1 MVAFSFL
8 DFFSL
13 LHLALVVAN
22 CVISLLQSLFCFP
35 GSQLHFDSSLR
46 SSLHIRILPST
57 PALLRAIYTV
67 GVNSA
72 PSCVIT
78 SFGPL
83 GRGHHQ
89 PTSTTSLEAERADR
103 ISRLAGL
110 ERVSTLRA
118 PPQPIATSGAG
129 GAGAAGGRA
138 SSLSPQTTP
147 TSTTGFPANFPA
159 SHNLTPSY
167 FDVNGQPV
175 AVTKMSTVGTA
186 SATESSH
193 HGEEGGGS
201 RQTAGDGDEDMFS
214 TDTNYRETA
223 ESVAS
228 MAAEPD
234 AMDEDMENEGIATRS
249 VGGYEDRM
257 SDDGSASLVGF
268 GEGANSTVSGPIYH
282 RRPMPG
288 SSSQGQ
294 VPWTVERTTSGL
306 SDIRR
311 DRDISTT
318 PGAGSDVPASAAA
331 LQERREA
338 RMIDGVAAD
347 AGYPGPE
354 YEPYVDTTF
363 RGPVP
368 MNSIPSRQQQ
378 QQQPREV
385 AEQIA
390 QPLDAGVDTRP
401 GAPSLGQPGQGGEPL
416 GLFSFEKDRDGRR
429 D

>member
-1 MVAFSFL
+1 MAQ
-8 DFFSL
+8 
-13 LHLALVVAN
+13 APPAYIN
-22 CVISLLQSLFCFP
+22 IPQP
-35 GSQLHFDSSLR
+35 GSNPDTPSEIPGTPTSATTSLSALSTTAIKDGHR
-46 SSLHIRILPST
+46 GHLP
-57 PALLRAIYTV
+57 
-67 GVNSA
+67 G
-72 PSCVIT
+72 
-78 SFGPL
+78 GPL
-83 GRGHHQ
+83 GRGHQHT
-89 PTSTTSLEAERADR
+89 PSTTSLEAERADR

-118 PPQPIATSGAG
+118 PPTQQPIATSGLNSGAG
-129 GAGAAGGRA
+129 GDA

-186 SATESSH
+186 SATESSR
-193 HGEEGGGS
+193 HGEGNDS
-201 RQTAGDGDEDMFS
+201 RQTAGDRDEDMFS

-234 AMDEDMENEGIATRS
+234 AMDEDMDEAIATRS

-282 RRPMPG
+282 RRPVPG
-288 SSSQGQ
+288 PASQAQ
-294 VPWTVERTTSGL
+294 QAPWTVERTASGL

-311 DRDISTT
+311 ERDFAMVS
-318 PGAGSDVPASAAA
+318 GAGSDMPASAAA

-347 AGYPGPE
+347 SGYPGPE

-368 MNSIPSRQQQ
+368 VHPTGLRH

-385 AEQIA
+385 AEHIA
-390 QPLDAGVDTRP
+390 QRLEGGNARP
-401 GAPSLGQPGQGGEPL
+401 GAPLLGQPGQAGEPL
-416 GLFSFEKDRDGRR
+416 GRFSFEADRDGRR

>member
-1 MVAFSFL
+1 MAQ
-8 DFFSL
+8 
-13 LHLALVVAN
+13 APPAYIN
-22 CVISLLQSLFCFP
+22 IPQP
-35 GSQLHFDSSLR
+35 GSNPDTPSEIPGTPTSTTTSLSALSTTAIKDGHR
-46 SSLHIRILPST
+46 GHLP
-57 PALLRAIYTV
+57 
-67 GVNSA
+67 GVA
-72 PSCVIT
+72 
-78 SFGPL
+78 L
-83 GRGHHQ
+83 GRGHQHT
-89 PTSTTSLEAERADR
+89 PSTTSLEAERADR

-110 ERVSTLRA
+110 ERVSTVRA
-118 PPQPIATSGAG
+118 PPPHTIATGGPPGAG
-129 GAGAAGGRA
+129 A

-147 TSTTGFPANFPA
+147 TSTSGFPANFPA

-193 HGEEGGGS
+193 HGDGGTGSRGS
-201 RQTAGDGDEDMFS
+201 RQTAADRDEDMFS

-223 ESVAS
+223 DSVAS

-234 AMDEDMENEGIATRS
+234 AMDEEIDEGIATRS

-282 RRPMPG
+282 RRPVPG
-288 SSSQGQ
+288 SAAAQQ
-294 VPWTVERTTSGL
+294 QQAPWTVERSASGL

-311 DRDISTT
+311 ERDFAFA
-318 PGAGSDVPASAAA
+318 PGAYNDMPASAAA

-338 RMIDGVAAD
+338 RMMDGVAAD
-347 AGYPGPE
+347 AGYPGAE

-368 MNSIPSRQQQ
+368 INAMSLRQQQQQQQQ

-390 QPLDAGVDTRP
+390 QRLDGGSGSGSGSARS
-401 GAPSLGQPGQGGEPL
+401 GAPPLGHPGQGGEPL
-416 GLFSFEKDRDGRR
+416 GQFSFDVDRDGRR
-429 D
+429 G

>member
-1 MVAFSFL
+1 MFPHREPVCMPFTRLLTIFC
-8 DFFSL
+8 FFSGTPTSTTTSL
-13 LHLALVVAN
+13 SALSTTAIKDGHRGHL
-22 CVISLLQSLFCFP
+22 P
-35 GSQLHFDSSLR
+35 G
-46 SSLHIRILPST
+46 
-57 PALLRAIYTV
+57 
-67 GVNSA
+67 
-72 PSCVIT
+72 
-78 SFGPL
+78 GPF
-83 GRGHHQ
+83 GRGHQHT
-89 PTSTTSLEAERADR
+89 PSTTSLEAERADR

-118 PPQPIATSGAG
+118 PPHPIATG
-129 GAGAAGGRA
+129 GGGGPGGA

-147 TSTTGFPANFPA
+147 TSTTNFPANFPA

-186 SATESSH
+186 SATESSR
-193 HGEEGGGS
+193 HGEEEGGSGS
-201 RQTAGDGDEDMFS
+201 RQTVGDGDEDMFS

-234 AMDEDMENEGIATRS
+234 GMDEDMEDEGIATRS

-282 RRPMPG
+282 RRPVPG
-288 SSSQGQ
+288 SSSQA
-294 VPWTVERTTSGL
+294 PWTVERTTSGL
-306 SDIRR
+306 SDLRR
-311 DRDISTT
+311 ERDMAVT

-338 RMIDGVAAD
+338 RMMDGVAAD
-347 AGYPGPE
+347 SGYPGPE

-368 MNSIPSRQQQ
+368 VGLGGSRPQQQQQ
-378 QQQPREV
+378 QQQPREI

-390 QPLDAGVDTRP
+390 QPLDGGDVRP
-401 GAPSLGQPGQGGEPL
+401 GVPSLGQPGQGSETL
-416 GLFSFEKDRDGRR
+416 GQFSFEVDRDGRR

>member
-1 MVAFSFL
+1 MAQ
-8 DFFSL
+8 
-13 LHLALVVAN
+13 APPAYIN
-22 CVISLLQSLFCFP
+22 IPQP
-35 GSQLHFDSSLR
+35 GSNPDTPSEIPGTPTSTTTSLSALSTTAIKDGHR
-46 SSLHIRILPST
+46 GHLP
-57 PALLRAIYTV
+57 
-67 GVNSA
+67 G
-72 PSCVIT
+72 
-78 SFGPL
+78 GPL
-83 GRGHHQ
+83 GRGHQHT
-89 PTSTTSLEAERADR
+89 PSTTSLEAERADR

-118 PPQPIATSGAG
+118 PPPQPISLG
-129 GAGAAGGRA
+129 GTTGGGPGGA

-193 HGEEGGGS
+193 HDEGAGS
-201 RQTAGDGDEDMFS
+201 RQTVADRDEDMFS

-234 AMDEDMENEGIATRS
+234 AMDEDMDEGIATRS

-282 RRPMPG
+282 RRPIPG
-288 SSSQGQ
+288 SASQSQ
-294 VPWTVERTTSGL
+294 QAPWAVERTTSGL

-311 DRDISTT
+311 DRDFALST
-318 PGAGSDVPASAAA
+318 GVGSDIPASAAA

-347 AGYPGPE
+347 VGYPGPE

-368 MNSIPSRQQQ
+368 ISAMGLRQ

-390 QPLDAGVDTRP
+390 QRLDSGNSRP
-401 GAPSLGQPGQGGEPL
+401 GAPPLGHPGQGGETL
-416 GLFSFEKDRDGRR
+416 GQFSFEVDRDGRR